1 MEEAPS
7 EEVPVACALPPGDFN
22 QRLAWIAA
30 LNRTALL
37 RTQREDRR
45 LLLTYDRSQAGLV
58 HEMVARERT
67 CCGILSYQVTTGPAG
82 VPLVIDARKEAT
94 DVWDPGFAPFL
105 PG

>member
-22 QRLAWIAA
+22 QRLAWVAA

-45 LLLTYDRSQAGLV
+45 LLLTYDRSHAGLV
-58 HEMVARERT
+58 HELVDRERQ
-67 CCGILSYQVTTGPAG
+67 CCRFISFPVTTCQDG
-82 VPLVIDARKEAT
+82 VTLVIAAPQEVA
-94 DVWDPGFAPFL
+94 DVLDPVFPT
-105 PG
+105 